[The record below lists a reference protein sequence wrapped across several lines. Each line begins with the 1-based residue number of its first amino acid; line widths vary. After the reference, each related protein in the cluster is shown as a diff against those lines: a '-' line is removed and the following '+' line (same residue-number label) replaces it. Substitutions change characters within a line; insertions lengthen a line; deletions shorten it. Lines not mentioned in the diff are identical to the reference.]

1 MLHEFFTYGIKSS
14 GDVSELR
21 FSFEFWESSSE
32 NTQYFAN
39 IWKSALSPFPPLL
52 TTPLVRFM
60 IVIFRHVVFA
70 FASNTVQAFP
80 RGWKTHV

>member
-32 NTQYFAN
+32 NTKYFAN
-39 IWKSALSPFPPLL
+39 IWKSALSPFPP
-52 TTPLVRFM
+52 
-60 IVIFRHVVFA
+60 
-70 FASNTVQAFP
+70 S
-80 RGWKTHV
+80 